1 MQCGLRHTKRSYAVQ
16 MRFCSKDDV
25 KYFFVIM
32 PKMWLLICTAK
43 LYLTDHNA
51 SFCTLT
57 LSILD
62 NFYRILV
69 TDSLP
74 MRKDKKS

>member
-1 MQCGLRHTKRSYAVQ
+1 MRIKAYKKGHMQCKLSFAVK
-16 MRFCSKDDV
+16 MSRNETFL
-25 KYFFVIM
+25 VIIL
-32 PKMWLLICTAK
+32 KMWLLICTAK

-51 SFCTLT
+51 SFCALT

-62 NFYRILV
+62 NLYRILV

>member
-1 MQCGLRHTKRSYAVQ
+1 MQCKLGFAVKTSQ
-16 MRFCSKDDV
+16 NKII
-25 KYFFVIM
+25 FVIM
-32 PKMWLLICTAK
+32 PKMWLLICTAR

-62 NFYRILV
+62 NFHRILV